1 MFKNL
6 MNYIEKIQSLDED
19 AKRLWLVLLTIATTI
34 VVILFWMIYLNAT
47 VLAVDETPKPTTW
60 QIFKKGLGVVGEKVE
75 YGLANSYIYFTQ
87 PKKIDISK

>member
-6 MNYIEKIQSLDED
+6 MIYIQKLQNLEED
-19 AKRLWLVLLTIATTI
+19 VKRLWLIFLTILTTV

-47 VLAVDETPKPTTW
+47 VLAVDEVPKPTTW
-60 QIFKKGLGVVGEKVE
+60 QIFKKGISVVGEKVE

-87 PKKIDISK
+87 GKQINIK